1 MTVELTWEQRDLL
14 LQLIDAALREIGPEI
29 RHTMTSA
36 YKDDL
41 KEQRRQFHELRRLL
55 DMAGS
60 ADAPATSSSGSETSV
75 TA

>member
-1 MTVELTWEQRDLL
+1 MTVELTWEQRELL

-41 KEQRRQFHELRRLL
+41 KEQRRQFYALRDLL
-55 DMAGS
+55 HAAG
-60 ADAPATSSSGSETSV
+60 ATAAAAPSGASG
-75 TA
+75 TAVCA